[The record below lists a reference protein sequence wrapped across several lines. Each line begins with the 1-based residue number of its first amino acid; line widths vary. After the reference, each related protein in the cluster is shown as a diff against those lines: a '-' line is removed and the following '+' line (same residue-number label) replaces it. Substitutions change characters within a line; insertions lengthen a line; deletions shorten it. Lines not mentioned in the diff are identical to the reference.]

1 MNRRINILYL
11 DQPLNNRGDESAHRG
26 IINWLNHNYPEAQ
39 IDIVFWDEKNENIRE
54 FIVESPQNSYVNI
67 QAYKGAHF
75 ALIKGIKNP
84 VFWRLHPTTRQLI
97 KLIKQSD
104 FVICSPGGVNL
115 GGFQGWEHMAQIKIA
130 QWLKKPTI
138 YYGRSVGPFPT
149 DTESQRLFLKL
160 SKELLKQFTYLSVRD
175 KVSSDT
181 LSRLGISHSLTVD
194 SAFLSDPDALLPPD
208 IKNTI
213 GDNYAVIVPNVL
225 HWHYAF
231 KKVSHESM
239 LQFYT
244 GLLSRLKKA
253 YPGTRFVMLPQTY
266 NEVTR
271 ERKDY
276 LFFKEI
282 ADHMNDSDVI
292 AMPET
297 LGSDIQQ
304 TIIRGAKFLIGSRYH
319 SVVFAI
325 NQSTPFVALSYEHKI
340 AGLADILGLTDC
352 YIPIDGKSFASDTAI
367 DSLIEQC
374 ISRVGIIDVKV
385 MEKAR
390 QKAKTIAHER
400 IADLKKIIM

>member
-1 MNRRINILYL
+1 
-11 DQPLNNRGDESAHRG
+11 
-26 IINWLNHNYPEAQ
+26 
-39 IDIVFWDEKNENIRE
+39 
-54 FIVESPQNSYVNI
+54 
-67 QAYKGAHF
+67 
-75 ALIKGIKNP
+75 
-84 VFWRLHPTTRQLI
+84 
-97 KLIKQSD
+97 
-104 FVICSPGGVNL
+104 
-115 GGFQGWEHMAQIKIA
+115 
-130 QWLKKPTI
+130 
-138 YYGRSVGPFPT
+138 
-149 DTESQRLFLKL
+149 
-160 SKELLKQFTYLSVRD
+160 
-175 KVSSDT
+175 
-181 LSRLGISHSLTVD
+181 
-194 SAFLSDPDALLPPD
+194 
-208 IKNTI
+208 
-213 GDNYAVIVPNVL
+213 
-225 HWHYAF
+225 
-231 KKVSHESM
+231 M

-266 NEVTR
+266 NEITR

-390 QKAKTIAHER
+390 QKAKTIAYER